1 MEGDTEQ
8 LGRTRSATNLRLW
21 SASTSSSSPTPG
33 SRSNRV
39 VANADQV
46 SLLKKYLD
54 RTGLDGTKEH
64 LLGEVALETGLCV
77 CQPFDSRGRC
87 LAHIRIEHD
96 IAGTASGSAN
106 GF

>member
-1 MEGDTEQ
+1 MEGDAEQ

-21 SASTSSSSPTPG
+21 SASTSCSSPTPG

-54 RTGLDGTKEH
+54 RTGVDGTKEH

-77 CQPFDSRGRC
+77 FRSLVSQS
-87 LAHIRIEHD
+87 
-96 IAGTASGSAN
+96 
-106 GF
+106 